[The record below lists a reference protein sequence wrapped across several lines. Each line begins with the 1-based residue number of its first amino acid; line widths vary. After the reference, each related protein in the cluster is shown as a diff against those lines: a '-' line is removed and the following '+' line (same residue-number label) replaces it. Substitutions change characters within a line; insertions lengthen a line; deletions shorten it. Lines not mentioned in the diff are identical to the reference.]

1 MGGKLHPKLISG
13 ERSIAHKYPEGNMKR
28 TLERELTVPEI
39 AIAEASY
46 GYVGSA
52 SWHIRRL
59 LTSAMYFVDGTVR
72 HLRRPAL

>member
-46 GYVGSA
+46 GHVGFA
-52 SWHIRRL
+52 SWQFHPFL
-59 LTSAMYFVDGTVR
+59 PSVE
-72 HLRRPAL
+72 

>member
-1 MGGKLHPKLISG
+1 
-13 ERSIAHKYPEGNMKR
+13 MKR

-72 HLRRPAL
+72 HLCRPAL